1 MDRRKNGQNGIELPR
16 IVRDELPLVRALERS
31 GIVVVMREKPA
42 RAPKGPRVRP
52 PKPKR

>member
-1 MDRRKNGQNGIELPR
+1 MDRRKNGQSGGLLPR
-16 IVRDELPLVRALERS
+16 IVPDELPLFGALERS

-42 RAPKGPRVRP
+42 KAAKGPRVRP